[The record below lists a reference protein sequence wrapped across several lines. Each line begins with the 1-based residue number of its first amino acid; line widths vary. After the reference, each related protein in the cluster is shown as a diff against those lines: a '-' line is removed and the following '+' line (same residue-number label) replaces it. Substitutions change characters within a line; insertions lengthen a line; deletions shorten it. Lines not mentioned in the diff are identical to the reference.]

1 MECVTTEQASSVVQ
15 RYYVELISTLAQY
28 LNELLLHLVPE
39 GVITIDVKN
48 TIKQFG
54 SSPSDRAEYL
64 LDNHVNRPLAGG
76 ILTNFVK
83 LLKVMQKIPG
93 CDSLA
98 VEIRKAL
105 KCDTAISVVKKATVD
120 TETSQGNQ
128 SGIDMHI
135 KSHYRLD

>member
-1 MECVTTEQASSVVQ
+1 MHVIDFMMERMSTEQASSVLR

-54 SSPSDRAEYL
+54 STPNDRAEYL
-64 LDNHVNRPLAGG
+64 LDNHIDRPLAVGNV
-76 ILTNFVK
+76 TNFVK
-83 LLKVMQKIPG
+83 LLKVMEKITG

-98 VEIRKAL
+98 VEVRKAL
-105 KCDTAISVVKKATVD
+105 KCDTPICEANITTVD
-120 TETSQGNQ
+120 VEANVEGSKGKW
-128 SGIDMHI
+128 G
-135 KSHYRLD
+135 